1 MSTGRHW
8 GSRPTRKAL
17 SAFGAL
23 LLAGTAL
30 SSPLQAQ
37 EASSAATKQPTDV
50 GNVDAT
56 GSAASGGGET
66 ALGVTRTEVGGGLMV
81 DEDVP
86 KAKSSVTK
94 DFIQKQAPAA
104 DVFQVLKLVPG
115 ANAAAAD
122 AYGFNPGIISVR
134 GLDATQMGFNFE
146 GMPLSDMAN
155 WSVYPGEWIDT
166 ENMDVVTLNQGSADL
181 ASPQINAT
189 GGVVDLYLHDPAKTP
204 GGLVDFSYGSN
215 NAIREFARL
224 ETGQIDDT
232 GLRGFVSFSH
242 FTADHFRGPGEDQKD
257 HVDMAVVK
265 DFDDGSR
272 SKLALTYSEIVRD
285 TYKNP
290 TLAQWQA
297 GGLNGA
303 ATNYDQNYTK
313 GDTSYYKLLSNPWRN
328 LLISAPTDVKLNTA
342 LSLKVTPYFYYGYGL
357 SGSATT
363 LNESSVGFGD
373 TVNKVDLNG
382 NGTTTDTSV
391 MVYNPIFEENIRTGG
406 VGKLSYNYDNHT
418 LVAGYWFQYS
428 DDKLYRPYS
437 TVNSNGTPSDPKGV
451 SDYIRLPNGQIVMG
465 WNQDTIDYVNAVF
478 AGDTISFMDDRLSV
492 DLGVKQVYVSRFA
505 FNGVP
510 STSYET
516 KADRNATLPTAAAR
530 FSIDD
535 QNQIF
540 GTLATSFRTMPAGSL
555 YPRYSASTGAVT
567 TAANPNQPNE
577 TSFMQEIGYRF
588 HAKLLSLS
596 VSGFNYDFRNR
607 QISSTVCDPG
617 CLSEPINGGS
627 QNAKGVDFEAG
638 LRPYHNIRPYVSGEY
653 LNTTIESNIPVSG
666 VYLPTKGK
674 DAVRSPRW
682 QAGVGLDYDDG
693 DYFGNLGL
701 KHVASQYATFM
712 NDQSIPAYTTVD
724 ATIGFRL
731 PDFSYAKK
739 PEIRLNILNLF
750 DRHYLSGVAS
760 PTTNALT
767 TNGVAGSAPT
777 YYVANGLTALVT
789 ITSAF

>member
-1 MSTGRHW
+1 MPVEFCAGTHKRG
-8 GSRPTRKAL
+8 KL
-17 SAFGAL
+17 ISAFGAL
-23 LLAGTAL
+23 LMAGTAL
-30 SSPLQAQ
+30 TSPLHAQ
-37 EASSAATKQPTDV
+37 EAVSTTKQPTDV
-50 GNVDAT
+50 GNVEAT
-56 GSAASGGGET
+56 GGAGGTDNGQT

-115 ANAAAAD
+115 ANTAAAD
-122 AYGFNPGIISVR
+122 AYGFNPGIMAVR

-155 WSVYPGEWIDT
+155 WSVYPGQWIDT

-204 GGLVDFSYGSN
+204 GGLIDLSYGTN

-224 ETGQIDDT
+224 ETGQIGDT
-232 GLRGFVSFSH
+232 GLRAFASFSH

-257 HVDMAVVK
+257 HVDLAVVK
-265 DFDDGSR
+265 DFNDGSKT
-272 SKLALTYSEIVRD
+272 KLAFTYSEIVRD

-290 TLAQWQA
+290 TLTQWKV

-303 ATNYDQNYTK
+303 ATNYDATYSK
-313 GDTSYYKLLSNPWRN
+313 GDTSYYKLLANPWRN
-328 LLISAPTDVKLNTA
+328 LLLSAPTDIKINTA
-342 LSLKVTPYFYYGYGL
+342 LALKVTPYLYYGYGA

-363 LNESSVGFGD
+363 LNERSVGFGD
-373 TVNKVDLNG
+373 TVNAVDLNH
-382 NGTTTDTSV
+382 NGTTTDTGV
-391 MVYNPIFEENIRTGG
+391 MVYNPIFEDNLRTGA
-406 VGKLSYNYDNHT
+406 VSKLTYNYENHT
-418 LVAGYWFQYS
+418 LVGGYWFQYS

-437 TVNSNGTPSDPKGV
+437 TVNSNGTATDPKGV
-451 SDYIRLPNGQIVMG
+451 SNYIRLANGQVVMG
-465 WNQDTIDYVNAVF
+465 WNQDTTDYVNAVF
-478 AGDTISFMDDRLSV
+478 AGDTISLMDDRLSI

-505 FNGVP
+505 HNGVP
-510 STSYET
+510 SSVEDTH
-516 KADRNATLPTAAAR
+516 ADRQATLPTAAAR
-530 FSIDD
+530 YSFDD
-535 QNQIF
+535 QNQVF
-540 GTLATSFRTMPAGSL
+540 GTLATSFRTLPAGSL
-555 YPRYSASTGAVT
+555 YPRYSSSTGAVT

-577 TSFMQEIGYRF
+577 TSFMQEIGYRY

-596 VSGFNYDFRNR
+596 VSAFNYDFRNR

-617 CLSEPINGGS
+617 CLSSPINGGS
-627 QNAKGVDFEAG
+627 QNARGLDFEAG
-638 LRPYHNIRPYVSGEY
+638 LRPYHNFRPYISGEY
-653 LNTTIESNIPVSG
+653 LNTTIESDIAVAG

-682 QAGVGLDYDDG
+682 QSGIGVDYDDG
-693 DYFGNLGL
+693 TYFGNLGV
-701 KHVASQYATFM
+701 KHVASQYSTFM

-731 PDFSYAKK
+731 PDLSYAKK
-739 PEIRLNILNLF
+739 PEIRLNLLNLF

-760 PTTNALT
+760 PTVNALST
-767 TNGVAGSAPT
+767 KGVAGTAPT
-777 YYVANGLTALVT
+777 YYVANGLTAFVT
-789 ITSAF
+789 ITTAF